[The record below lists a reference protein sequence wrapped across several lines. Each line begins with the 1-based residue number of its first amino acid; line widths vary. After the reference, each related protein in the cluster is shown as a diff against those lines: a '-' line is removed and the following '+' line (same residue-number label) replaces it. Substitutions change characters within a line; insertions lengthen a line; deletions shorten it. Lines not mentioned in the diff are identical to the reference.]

1 MVVSGAHSDCTHQPR
16 LTSHFSSVPG
26 MPAWRPALISSSRM
40 RDSMSSVLR
49 LRLGARTSYRRDAT
63 FNLRRRLLRPL
74 PSLSPP
80 VLAA

>member
-1 MVVSGAHSDCTHQPR
+1 
-16 LTSHFSSVPG
+16 
-26 MPAWRPALISSSRM
+26 
-40 RDSMSSVLR
+40 MSSVLR

-80 VLAA
+80 VLADWYFMLLVLLFWGCIMSRGVLSPVDRSLLCDMW